1 MNLEIEIPEQ
11 FKELFNPKWRNIVY
25 YGGRSAG
32 KSYSVA
38 TSLLLRAMEKKIKV
52 LCVRETQRSMADSVH
67 SLMKSIIE
75 KYNLPYTVTQN
86 SIVADTTGSEF
97 IFRGLKSETKDSL
110 KSIPNVDI
118 AWVEE
123 AQSLSVASINI
134 LVPTVRDEGSQIIW
148 TFNRDTPEDPVWT
161 EIVAKQD
168 EKTFVCKIN
177 STDVEKFLSSTIIE
191 EREKM
196 RRNDPLMFE
205 HVWLGEPLTAKM
217 GVIYAELV
225 AKAREEGRIGSVP
238 YDANGSVTT
247 AWDLGIADSTAI
259 VFAQKVGQE
268 IHIIDYY
275 EDSGRALPDYIN
287 EVKQK
292 EYHYNKHILPHDTK
306 QRELQTAKT
315 REDVF
320 SDMGV
325 HNIEILKPE
334 SVELGISLVRSA
346 FNRIW
351 IDETKC
357 SRLIECLKN
366 YHYEWDEK
374 NQKLHNLP
382 KHDWSEHGCSATRY
396 LIAAIDGQ
404 PSAKIKTW
412 QPKWTRS

>member
-25 YGGRSAG
+25 YGSRSAG

-351 IDETKC
+351 IDETKY
-357 SRLIECLKN
+357 SRLIKCLKN

-374 NQKLHNLP
+374 NKKLHSLT
-382 KHDWSEHGCSATRY
+382 KQEW
-396 LIAAIDGQ
+396 
-404 PSAKIKTW
+404 
-412 QPKWTRS
+412 